1 MCQLCQDMWHVTL
14 DTQARAC
21 STCLSLCDSPWKTE
35 APTQGHLEGHRER
48 LLFGREAELGVFQTF
63 VLQPGSHALNLLT

>member
-1 MCQLCQDMWHVTL
+1 MSAVSGHV
-14 DTQARAC
+14 AC
-21 STCLSLCDSPWKTE
+21 HFGYTGQGMLYVSLCDSSWKTE

-48 LLFGREAELGVFQTF
+48 LLFGQEAELGVFQTF